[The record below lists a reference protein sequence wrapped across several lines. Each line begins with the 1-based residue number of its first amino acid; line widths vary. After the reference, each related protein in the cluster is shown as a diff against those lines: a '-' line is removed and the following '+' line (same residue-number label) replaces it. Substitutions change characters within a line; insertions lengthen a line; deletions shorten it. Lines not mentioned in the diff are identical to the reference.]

1 MHNLSID
8 TEFNKTKIF
17 NYFFPEIEESSL
29 MKNGSPRTAA
39 ALEPFTVKKDKI
51 CFQTNFRIF
60 REYKI
65 EMKSKRVLSEVVGLF
80 MF

>member
-17 NYFFPEIEESSL
+17 NYNMGHFFPEIEESSL
-29 MKNGSPRTAA
+29 MKKGSPRTAA

-65 EMKSKRVLSEVVGLF
+65 EMKS
-80 MF
+80 